1 MKSED
6 DENKWTEEK
15 NGSNLRKRYKIL
27 NAIKNKQRE
36 RERKISIKN
45 LSEKGRN
52 RDCYS
57 YVQYGFLK

>member
-27 NAIKNKQRE
+27 NAIKTKQRE
-36 RERKISIKN
+36 RKKDQH
-45 LSEKGRN
+45 KK
-52 RDCYS
+52 
-57 YVQYGFLK
+57 FK